1 MSLETVTPRRF
12 YGIDETGDTAQGQRR
27 TMRARGVDIFAAAAL
42 LALAA
47 CGDSSRGATK
57 TEQSSAEHIA
67 AALNICDQPAGTFA
81 HGICANRALSTI
93 DAQMRQN
100 LTSQAA
106 NISDAGAQLLV
117 ENQARWRE
125 AQRIGCG
132 VADQRALFTTAQQ
145 QCLEGEFRARAQDV
159 RTAVQQI
166 GGYTFQRME
175 LIDAVAL
182 TPDQVQTT
190 GLGANAPAAAI
201 RDIEFPRID
210 GRQTPSI
217 RRFND
222 LAAQEPQSRLGD
234 GTSETVTYE
243 IGYAGPELISVRFA
257 STQDA
262 LTQGATSS
270 TLRAVNVVMADGHE
284 LNETDVFA
292 PNSGWQDFI
301 TNRAVAEIA
310 KQYPDYSNFPPRR
323 DVADTATKPHLWLIK
338 EHELVLMFPTL
349 SYGGSQSDP
358 PVYVS
363 IPWTDLRP
371 YLNPAA
377 PLPIRPAA

>member
-1 MSLETVTPRRF
+1 
-12 YGIDETGDTAQGQRR
+12 
-27 TMRARGVDIFAAAAL
+27 MRARRTDILVAAAL

-47 CGDSSRGATK
+47 CGDNGQGAAK
-57 TEQSSAEHIA
+57 TEQSSAEHIS
-67 AALNICDQPAGTFA
+67 AALNICDQPEGTFA
-81 HGICANRALSTI
+81 HNVCANRPLQAL
-93 DAQMRQN
+93 DAQMRQI
-100 LTSQAA
+100 LTAQAA

-132 VADQRALFTTAQQ
+132 VADAHASLTGTQV

-182 TPDQVQTT
+182 TPAQVQTT

-210 GRQTPSI
+210 GRQTPAI
-217 RRFND
+217 RSFND
-222 LAAQEPQSRLGD
+222 LVAQEPQSRLGD
-234 GTSETVTYE
+234 GANETVTYE
-243 IGYAGPELISVRFA
+243 IGYAGPELISVRFT

-262 LTQGATSS
+262 IVQGATSS
-270 TLRAVNVVMADGHE
+270 TLRAVNVMMAEGRE
-284 LNETDVFA
+284 LTENDVFA
-292 PNSGWQDFI
+292 PNSGWQDYI
-301 TNRAVAEIA
+301 TNRAVAAIA
-310 KQYPDYSNFPPRR
+310 KAYPDYPNFPPRR
-323 DVADTATKPHLWLIK
+323 DVSDTATKPHLWLIK

-349 SYGGSQSDP
+349 SYGGSQADG

-363 IPWTDLRP
+363 IPWRDLRP

-377 PLPIRPAA
+377 PLPIRTGA